1 MTGETENMQ
10 NITNQLQQLD
20 KVLEDKEHLLII
32 VHNHPD
38 PDAIASAAALSA
50 LAENRTDIKTSIAY
64 GGFIGRAEN
73 QTMVKKLKIRL
84 KEYNRIKLD
93 KYDCL
98 ALVDGQPKAGN
109 TPDLKYN
116 IIIDHHPQLKNTKGD
131 LVVVNP
137 DIGVSATILVEW
149 LNKSKVEIN
158 VDLATALVYAFIS
171 ETQNLGREAGP
182 RDMQAYLS
190 IYDKANMRRLSQ
202 IIHPK
207 LPSSYFQTLAK
218 TLHRTYSFKH
228 LICAHMGEVPNTEIV
243 SEMADFLLRR
253 ERISWSFCTGIFKD
267 QFILSLRSSNPKVKA
282 GKIIKH
288 FSTDPYKVG
297 GHDMMAGGYIT
308 LENKK
313 EEEINKL
320 EEELSADFARL
331 LGYKEAQ
338 WKPLLDVSEIKEN
351 A

>member
-1 MTGETENMQ
+1 MQ
-10 NITNQLQQLD
+10 TVSKQLQQLD
-20 KVLEDKEHLLII
+20 SVLDGKEHLLIV

-38 PDAIASAAALSA
+38 PDAIASAAALA
-50 LAENRTDIKTSIAY
+50 HLAEHRIAITTSIAY

-73 QTMVKKLKIRL
+73 QAMVKKLNIKL
-84 KEYNRIKLD
+84 KVFNRIKLE

-109 TPDLKYN
+109 TPDLHYN
-116 IIIDHHPQLKNTKGD
+116 IVIDHHPRRRDTKGD

-137 DIGVSATILVEW
+137 EIGVTATLLVEW

-158 VDLATALVYAFIS
+158 ADLATALVYAFIS
-171 ETQNLGREAGP
+171 ETQNLGRETGP
-182 RDMQAYLS
+182 RDIQAYLS
-190 IYDKANMRRLSQ
+190 IYEKTSMRRLSQ

-207 LPSSYFQTLAK
+207 LPLSYFQTLAK
-218 TLHRTYSFKH
+218 TLHRAYFFKH

-267 QFILSLRSSNPKVKA
+267 QFILSLRSSNPKAKA

-288 FSTDPYKVG
+288 LTTDPYKVG
-297 GHDMMAGGYIT
+297 GHDMMAGGYVS
-308 LENKK
+308 LKNKGEQDIK
-313 EEEINKL
+313 KL
-320 EEELSADFARL
+320 EQDLSLDFART
-331 LGYKEAQ
+331 LGYKEVQ
-338 WKPLLDVSEIKEN
+338 WKPLLDVEEITDK
-351 A
+351 